1 MSSFSLRGVSI
12 RGALSVM
19 GRIFSATA
27 SVEACNFFSVA
38 RLRVV
43 ASSSTCIFIGIP
55 TTQIV
60 LRLRDYHHNG
70 ERITIVMVYVLNTP
84 TIITLTITTTKWM
97 LPFVTLVNEQDTNEL
112 CAINNVIIYCIIST
126 NTARSRIMYN
136 VVEIISYDCKWYVCC
151 VDVTR
156 PYIAVGLWNKS
167 TRHFIGL
174 VTALKTQTLSWSG
187 IIELFCFYR
196 DTCLRVL
203 RDTLYSYLIIVYSYS
218 INIISTRKS
227 ISAMCD
233 TFWLVYNQRQY
244 SFK

>member
-84 TIITLTITTTKWM
+84 TIITLTITTTK
-97 LPFVTLVNEQDTNEL
+97 
-112 CAINNVIIYCIIST
+112 
-126 NTARSRIMYN
+126 
-136 VVEIISYDCKWYVCC
+136 
-151 VDVTR
+151 
-156 PYIAVGLWNKS
+156 
-167 TRHFIGL
+167 
-174 VTALKTQTLSWSG
+174 
-187 IIELFCFYR
+187 
-196 DTCLRVL
+196 
-203 RDTLYSYLIIVYSYS
+203 
-218 INIISTRKS
+218 
-227 ISAMCD
+227 
-233 TFWLVYNQRQY
+233 
-244 SFK
+244 